1 MKHKEISDRLN
12 ELSESS
18 RGSAEDYLRELR
30 NNRLLGRDAI
40 GQVAY
45 HNYIDLILKSG
56 TTPTRFIQEL
66 LQNADDCDYADGVVP
81 EFRLSQTNSKIFTEY
96 NEVGFTRG
104 NIRSITAIGES
115 TKNHLLRQNAAK
127 IGEKGVGFKTIF
139 AIASRVAIH
148 SGEYHFS
155 LADKTPTIPDLLP
168 GSFAPVTGTQMVI
181 SIKDGSQLSS
191 YKEQD
196 TPEF

>member
-1 MKHKEISDRLN
+1 M
-12 ELSESS
+12 
-18 RGSAEDYLRELR
+18 
-30 NNRLLGRDAI
+30 
-40 GQVAY
+40 AY
-45 HNYIDLILKSG
+45 HNYIDLILRSG
-56 TTPTRFIQEL
+56 TTHTRFIQEL
-66 LQNADDCDYADGVVP
+66 LQNADDCDYADEVVP

-96 NEVGFTRG
+96 NEVGFSRG

-139 AIASRVAIH
+139 AIASRVVIH

-155 LADKTPTIPDLLP
+155 LEDKSPTIPDLLAGP
-168 GSFAPVTGTQMVI
+168 FEPVSGTQMVL
-181 SIKDGSQLSS
+181 SIKDRVQLTN

-196 TPEF
+196 ILELCLCLDRKSVV